1 VTDPAAPAAARSGGR
16 FIDRGAIFA
25 GWVGIGMAVVVA
37 IGFELIL
44 AIQTLVFIW
53 APIGGILIGAY
64 ANVRSERRRPIP
76 RVFLNALYA
85 ALVSGLSLALIYG
98 GLRLL
103 FVYADTGYR
112 IAAEGGQLACE
123 TGPECTWMR
132 YVEAGYGDELAAE
145 GVTDGGSFG
154 AYIVGD
160 VVRSGGV
167 IILLTVGGAMAA
179 AAGRSLR
186 PVPPGEGQRRVSSA
200 A

>member
-1 VTDPAAPAAARSGGR
+1 MTETVPATGGRGLRR

-25 GWVGIGMAVVVA
+25 GWVGLGMAVVVA

-64 ANVRSERRRPIP
+64 ANVRAERRRPIS

-85 ALVSGLSLALIYG
+85 ALVSGLSLAIIYG

-112 IAAEGGQLACE
+112 IAAEGGQLACQ

-132 YVEAGYGDELAAE
+132 YVEAGYGEELAAE
-145 GVTDGGSFG
+145 GVTDGAAFG
-154 AYIVGD
+154 AYLVGD

-179 AAGRSLR
+179 AVGRSLR
-186 PVPPGEGQRRVSSA
+186 PVPPVDGQREPPARA
-200 A
+200 